1 MLTTMNE
8 VLKIAEDRNIAVGAF
23 DTPNLENMFA
33 VVKTAEKY
41 NVPVILMY
49 IPLLE
54 DVAPVEFM
62 APVMVA
68 VARNAKVPVAVHLD
82 HCSDLERLKRCLELG
97 FTSVMYDGSELS
109 YEENVRNT
117 KIAVEY
123 ARRYGADVE
132 AEIGIMGGREAG
144 GANVGSIKPEDMY
157 TDPEDAKRFVEETKI
172 DALAASFGTAHGF
185 YTVAPKLDFARIEKI
200 KSLVKIPLVM
210 HGGSGLQQSDY
221 ENVVAHGI
229 NKINY
234 FTEMSLAAVKAMG
247 DAIQAKNGKMH
258 FPEALGA
265 AEKAVVEI
273 IERQI
278 KVFKTEELS

>member
-1 MLTTMNE
+1 M
-8 VLKIAEDRNIAVGAF
+8 
-23 DTPNLENMFA
+23 
-33 VVKTAEKY
+33 
-41 NVPVILMY
+41 
-49 IPLLE
+49 
-54 DVAPVEFM
+54 
-62 APVMVA
+62 
-68 VARNAKVPVAVHLD
+68 
-82 HCSDLERLKRCLELG
+82 
-97 FTSVMYDGSELS
+97 
-109 YEENVRNT
+109 
-117 KIAVEY
+117 
-123 ARRYGADVE
+123 
-132 AEIGIMGGREAG
+132 
-144 GANVGSIKPEDMY
+144 
-157 TDPEDAKRFVEETKI
+157 EDAVQFVKETNV
-172 DALAASFGTAHGF
+172 DALAVAIGTVHGV
-185 YTVAPKLDFARIEKI
+185 YKGTPKLDLQRLDEIRAA
-200 KSLVKIPLVM
+200 VDIPLVM